1 LIEDGQADQLVS
13 EQREELRIRQ
23 ALLATHLEGLEFQH
37 SATGTHAWLVLP
49 EPWTGS
55 RFARLCH
62 DRGVVLLAGGA
73 FTLRPELSPQ
83 AVRIN
88 ISAALSRDSLI
99 KALNVISQ
107 LARQGHLYMHNR
119 I

>member
-1 LIEDGQADQLVS
+1 M
-13 EQREELRIRQ
+13 
-23 ALLATHLEGLEFQH
+23 
-37 SATGTHAWLVLP
+37 
-49 EPWTGS
+49 
-55 RFARLCH
+55 
-62 DRGVVLLAGGA
+62 VLLAGGA

-88 ISAALSRDSLI
+88 ISAALSRAQLV
-99 KALNVISQ
+99 KALGVISQ